1 MTTVSQH
8 IADVWSAIEK
18 SGSIDNYVSA
28 QMREHGFL
36 VKRQD
41 TANMSKRELANYKK
55 ELKKEA
61 AEKKRLN
68 RQAWQA
74 YRSNNIV
81 HLGENIYW
89 NDSNDWDKW
98 DLSNAEECLAENELP
113 PLNDAKDLAEALGLS
128 VGELR
133 WLSYHREAATRIHYH
148 RFTIPK
154 RDGSERAI
162 WAPLPKLKAAQHWI
176 LDNILGNL
184 LVHGDAHGFVPG
196 RSILSNAQAHTN
208 AKLVVKLD
216 LENFFP
222 TITLQRVKGVF
233 RKAGFRERVATLLA
247 LLCTESPREIVS
259 DEGQKYFIALGS
271 RCLPQGAPTSPAI
284 TNALCLRMDRRLSG
298 LAAKFGYRYTRYADD
313 LTFSLENTSKQKAQL
328 GNLLRAVKDIV
339 VEEGFAIN
347 TKKTR
352 ILRKGSRQK
361 VTGLVVNGD
370 EGVRVPRKTKR
381 QYRAAI
387 HNYLAGKPLREGE
400 SWHTLYGYAAFVF
413 MTDQALGLKM
423 MQALNKAKPAS

>member
-1 MTTVSQH
+1 
-8 IADVWSAIEK
+8 
-18 SGSIDNYVSA
+18 
-28 QMREHGFL
+28 
-36 VKRQD
+36 
-41 TANMSKRELANYKK
+41 
-55 ELKKEA
+55 
-61 AEKKRLN
+61 
-68 RQAWQA
+68 
-74 YRSNNIV
+74 
-81 HLGENIYW
+81 
-89 NDSNDWDKW
+89 
-98 DLSNAEECLAENELP
+98 
-113 PLNDAKDLAEALGLS
+113 
-128 VGELR
+128 
-133 WLSYHREAATRIHYH
+133 
-148 RFTIPK
+148 
-154 RDGSERAI
+154 
-162 WAPLPKLKAAQHWI
+162 
-176 LDNILGNL
+176 
-184 LVHGDAHGFVPG
+184 
-196 RSILSNAQAHTN
+196 
-208 AKLVVKLD
+208 
-216 LENFFP
+216 
-222 TITLQRVKGVF
+222 
-233 RKAGFRERVATLLA
+233 
-247 LLCTESPREIVS
+247 VS